1 MRSLTD
7 YTNEEL
13 INALI
18 NKAGYDAS
26 ENPDDDIETAVEN
39 LSENPSGFGP
49 DSYRNTVIQYIQSHS
64 GLGQGLKKRTRKTKG
79 KKSRRSRKT
88 KSRKTKSR
96 KTKGK
101 RSRKNRK

>member
-1 MRSLTD
+1 MRSLND

-18 NKAGYDAS
+18 AAGYDAS
-26 ENPDDDIETAVEN
+26 ENSDDDIETAVEN
-39 LSENPSGFGP
+39 LSENPSGSGP

-64 GLGQGLKKRTRKTKG
+64 GRAQGLKKRTRKTKG
-79 KKSRRSRKT
+79 SKRSKRSR
-88 KSRKTKSR
+88 
-96 KTKGK
+96 

>member
-1 MRSLTD
+1 MRSLND

-49 DSYRNTVIQYIQSHS
+49 DSYRNTVIKYIQSHS
-64 GLGQGLKKRTRKTKG
+64 GRAQGLKKRGKNRKTK
-79 KKSRRSRKT
+79 RSSKRKG
-88 KSRKTKSR
+88 RKSR

-101 RSRKNRK
+101 RSRK

>member
-18 NKAGYDAS
+18 AAGYDAS
-26 ENPDDDIETAVEN
+26 ENSDDDIETAVEN

-64 GLGQGLKKRTRKTKG
+64 GRAQGLKKRTRKTK
-79 KKSRRSRKT
+79 RSSKR
-88 KSRKTKSR
+88 KSRKTRGKRSR

-101 RSRKNRK
+101 RSKK